1 MSLQSFAAVGILVV
15 LAFVSLVLLFSDDS
29 VSGLAQ
35 FSISRCSIP
44 AGFEA
49 EFTSRNDCLN
59 ALPALC
65 SDACPNWLSECVS
78 FSKRQ
83 CSFVGRHVGGAFA

>member
-35 FSISRCSIP
+35 FSIARCSIP
-44 AGFEA
+44 VGFEA
-49 EFTSRNDCLN
+49 EFTSRNECLN

-65 SDACPNWLSECVS
+65 SSACPNHLKECIR

-83 CSFVGRHVGGAFA
+83 CSFVGRNVGGAFA